1 MLTTN
6 THKNTFLQL
15 VPGNKH
21 LTAEDRII
29 RKSHRVKSFTRPDIT
44 EIYKIPDSLANPD
57 LLCVLH

>member
-44 EIYKIPDSLANPD
+44 EIYKIPD
-57 LLCVLH
+57 